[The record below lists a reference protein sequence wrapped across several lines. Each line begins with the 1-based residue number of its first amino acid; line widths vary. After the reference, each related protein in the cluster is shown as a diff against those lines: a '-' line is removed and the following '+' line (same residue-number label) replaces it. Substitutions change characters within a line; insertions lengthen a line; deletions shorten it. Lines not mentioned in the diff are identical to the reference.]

1 MTETSCVISMTSHG
15 DTTSG
20 HVGGPVVCCEVKLV
34 DIPEM
39 NYTNADKPAP
49 RGEVRP
55 AALPHS
61 LATPPLLNVMHLL
74 CVMLL
79 QRPGRRRHQPQTSAQ
94 LSTSC
99 IPEHLQSTVN
109 VQVCLRGHPCS
120 RPTTFSSAMA
130 QHCHDVGHLYVCR
143 CACGGRLCSRAT
155 TRTSSRRERSWTRTA
170 GSTQVGSS

>member
-61 LATPPLLNVMHLL
+61 LATPPLLNVMPLL

-79 QRPGRRRHQPQTSAQ
+79 QSMAARPQAASANSNIRATFYKFHFRAPAEHCQRAGVLAGSPLFQAYYFFQCHGR
-94 LSTSC
+94 
-99 IPEHLQSTVN
+99 
-109 VQVCLRGHPCS
+109 
-120 RPTTFSSAMA
+120 TFS
-130 QHCHDVGHLYVCR
+130 
-143 CACGGRLCSRAT
+143 
-155 TRTSSRRERSWTRTA
+155 
-170 GSTQVGSS
+170 